1 MKRHETNLDEM
12 LDRHLG
18 LFKSSKQSDA
28 ARENALSRLQS
39 QAADAGAPESLRDAT
54 RTLPRWPYLLA
65 VAAVLVLGVLSII
78 RSGEAHAVVQSAD
91 GSLSRISGN
100 TVQVLR
106 FGDRVEPGQTLRANS
121 VSATIA
127 LADGTRVEM
136 RGQSEFRIERVA
148 DGLRIHLTKGDLR
161 IKAAKQLA
169 GHHVYVQ
176 TKEMTVSVVGTEFLV
191 NAEETGSRVA
201 VIEGEVRVQLGAATK
216 NLRPGEQLSTN
227 PKMAP
232 LSVKEEAGWAG
243 TVEIPATG
251 AQQAP
256 TPAAPPK
263 KMEFEV
269 VSIRPSTAR
278 EPYWMGCRGIDGIVP
293 DRRPSDITIGLG
305 RCEGITSFN
314 QLAGVIYPHHPLR
327 RAGEGIG
334 QGWCCFEFRA
344 LAQDPSRTTKEQLR
358 QMLEDYVVA
367 NFKLKVHTEIRE
379 RLGYSLTVAKDGAKD
394 GLKIKPTQRA
404 EDARYNM
411 EARETLRVFNAKV
424 SLDEFV
430 GVLSQLTG
438 NGPVEN
444 KTGLQGIYE
453 IHLTLNRIERPDPA
467 GGGGARGALD
477 NQLRPPTE
485 YDPPLAK
492 ALEDQLGLKLEYGK
506 MVPLE
511 YFFVDSW
518 EKPPEN

>member
-1 MKRHETNLDEM
+1 MKRHEKDLDEM
-12 LDRHLG
+12 LARHLG
-18 LFKSSKQSDA
+18 LFKPSKQSDA
-28 ARENALSRLQS
+28 SREDALSRLQS
-39 QAADAGAPESLRDAT
+39 QAGDVADVLVDAS
-54 RTLPRWPYLLA
+54 RPRPRWPYLLA
-65 VAAVLVLGVLSII
+65 VAAVLVLGVFSII
-78 RSGEAHAVVQSAD
+78 RSGEAHAVVRSAD
-91 GSLSRISGN
+91 GSLSRVSGN

-106 FGDRVEPGQTLRANS
+106 FGDRVEPGQTLRAS
-121 VSATIA
+121 STGATIS
-127 LADGTRVEM
+127 LADSTRVEM
-136 RGQSEFRIERVA
+136 RGQSEFLIERVA

-169 GHHVYVQ
+169 GRHIYVQ

-191 NAEETGSRVA
+191 NAEAEGSRVA

-251 AQQAP
+251 TPQAP

-314 QLAGVIYPHHPLR
+314 QLVGVIYPSHPLR
-327 RAGEGIG
+327 RVEGTTG
-334 QGWCCFEFRA
+334 QGGWCCFEFKA
-344 LAQDPSRTTKEQLR
+344 LAPDPARTTKEQLR

-379 RLGYSLTVAKDGAKD
+379 RVGYSLTVAKDGAKD
-394 GLKIKPTQRA
+394 GLKIRPTQRA
-404 EDARYNM
+404 EDARWTL
-411 EARETLRVFNAKV
+411 EPRETLRVLNAKLSV
-424 SLDEFV
+424 DEFTV
-430 GVLSQLTG
+430 LLSQLTG

-467 GGGGARGALD
+467 GGGGARGASD
-477 NQLRPPTE
+477 NQFRPATE